1 MLKQLRENAKLTQAE
16 LSKKINVKQATMSL
30 YENGKRTPPL
40 NKIGALAKALNV
52 SEADIIACFK

>member
-1 MLKQLRENAKLTQAE
+1 MLKELRIKNGLTQND
-16 LSKKINVKQATMSL
+16 LSEILGVKQNTISMWETKKA
-30 YENGKRTPPL
+30 TPPL